1 MLTLMLCGMRRL
13 SSRERTVLER
23 RGTGDWLAIPDSIEA
38 ANLINRGFMETRLDP
53 MSGLLMWRATA
64 KGRRALR
71 DQPRIPLQL

>member
-23 RGTGDWLAIPDSIEA
+23 RGTGDWLAIPNSIEA
-38 ANLINRGFMETRLDP
+38 ENLINRGFMETRLDP
-53 MSGLLMWRATA
+53 SGQLMWRATA